1 MSRRFG
7 PTENFSKGFTLL
19 EVLVAIVILSV
30 GLLGM
35 ASLTGSIIGYNQ
47 FADNVTTA
55 TTLAQDK
62 IEELK
67 NTSYDDIS
75 VDPDTV
81 TENDIDADG
90 NPGGIYDRETKVDNN
105 SPATNTKTITVTVT
119 WNWKG
124 TAKEVVLKT
133 IIAK

>member
-1 MSRRFG
+1 MSIRFG
-7 PTENFSKGFTLL
+7 PTENSSKGFTLL

-35 ASLTGSIIGYNQ
+35 ACLAGSIIGYNQ
-47 FADNVTTA
+47 FADQVTTA

-67 NTSYDDIS
+67 NEGYSSITSS
-75 VDPDTV
+75 SDTQSIYTRAWAV
-81 TENDIDADG
+81 ASDS
-90 NPGGIYDRETKVDNN
+90 PGPNL
-105 SPATNTKTITVTVT
+105 KTIEVKVN
-119 WNWKG
+119 WNLKG
-124 TAKEVVLKT
+124 TAKEVVLET

>member
-1 MSRRFG
+1 MSSRFG
-7 PTENFSKGFTLL
+7 PTENFPKGFTLL
-19 EVLVAIVILSV
+19 EVLIAIVVLSV
-30 GLLGM
+30 ALLGM

-47 FADNVTTA
+47 FADQVTKA

-62 IEELK
+62 LEELK
-67 NTSYDDIS
+67 NTSYSNITDGS
-75 VDPDTV
+75 DT
-81 TENDIDADG
+81 ES
-90 NPGGIYDRETKVDNN
+90 IYTRTCTVASD
-105 SPATNTKTITVTVT
+105 SPAANMKTITVTVT